1 MNGIKQTVIKSVTA
15 VICTAILVVTA
26 NSIVESICSAKI
38 AEKSAGMNNSTAVLT
53 EEQSAFFADV
63 NDEQN
68 NTQENTSAEEENAI
82 AEDASDSAESE
93 PVSAPTVQ
101 KSESNSTK
109 PANETVKSKDVIIT
123 GGTRGGTLAFHTDKG
138 TYDLYVP
145 QYYLST
151 NDIPALKILLKLKGT
166 LPKETQQYITTEN
179 GYDAVGPTKIT
190 LKGDTYKVSGN
201 TLTFGNKKTSTI
213 EYFPDWGELPYK
225 TPAATATA
233 SGLTVTFIIEG
244 GDGKYDCP
252 VSTFRLTPEQCRSIG
267 LKI

>member
-38 AEKSAGMNNSTAVLT
+38 AEKSVGANNNTAVMT
-53 EEQSAFFADV
+53 EEQADFFADG
-63 NDEQN
+63 NDEQTDMVK
-68 NTQENTSAEEENAI
+68 NTVAEENAI
-82 AEDASDSAESE
+82 TEGASDSAESE
-93 PVSAPTVQ
+93 TVSAQTKQ
-101 KSESNSTK
+101 KSESNSIN
-109 PANETVKSKDVIIT
+109 PANKTVKSKDVIIT

-151 NDIPALKILLKLKGT
+151 SDIPALKILLKLKGT
-166 LPKETQQYITTEN
+166 LPKETQRYITTEN
-179 GYDAVGPTKIT
+179 GYDAIGPTKIMF
-190 LKGDTYKVSGN
+190 KGDTYKVSEN

-233 SGLTVTFIIEG
+233 SGVTVTFIIEG

-252 VSTFRLTPEQCRSIG
+252 VSTFKLTPEQCKSIG
-267 LKI
+267 LTI